1 MAKSLK
7 SLKFYFISS
16 YITDPFSLI
25 IFSVKI
31 DLKQKSAYHLKN
43 KALIGVIVSQET
55 LTGKILRI
63 TYHNTDNY
71 FTVAKIEVTPHKG
84 EIAIVGTMPF
94 VQSGLMVDLEGS
106 WAVDARHGKQF
117 SVTKYKYTLPEDPE
131 SLILFLSSGVIPG
144 VGIKTAKKMVDHFG
158 PKLLHIL
165 DKEPERLHEM
175 SGLGKKAD
183 GIKAAWSA
191 HSQYQELSYILLSWG
206 ITHKQ
211 AAKIFKKW
219 AHTSVEIIQKNPYV
233 LAKEIQGIGFQLA
246 DAIARSIGFLLNSPE
261 RLDAAI
267 EYFLW
272 EKSTEGHTAP
282 LLEEFIS
289 SSAELLQVTKEEV
302 EERVKEKK
310 KTGAVYFFTVKEEQV
325 QIQLRQLHYLEESIA
340 SECLR
345 IKGGPSPVRSFDIE
359 KALAW
364 AEEKTSLQLHPIQR
378 EACHM
383 SLSHPISIITGGPG
397 TGKSTILRIILMI
410 FERLSKKII
419 LAAPTGKAAKR
430 MQEITGKFSK
440 TIHRLLRYDPS
451 KNTFEY
457 TNINPLPAD
466 LIVIDE
472 ASMLDT
478 SLSHHLMK
486 AIPTGA
492 KVIIVGDV
500 NQLPSIGPGMV
511 LQDLIATGQIATTKL
526 TEVFRQ
532 AKRSQIIQSA
542 HHILQ
547 GEIPSLKNWEG
558 SDFLFF
564 PANEAQEA
572 QTILIDLAVKKI
584 PETYGFD
591 PRNDIQV
598 LAPMKKGEIGCD
610 MLNTL
615 LQNHFSPNKPVSGKG
630 NIFVV
635 GDKVMQIKNN
645 YQKDVYNG
653 DVGWVEWIDQEMGV
667 LRVSFDDHKVEYS
680 TNELEELSLA
690 WAVSVHKY
698 QGSEIPC
705 VIIPV
710 HTQHFKLLNR
720 NLLYTAVTRGKKLVV
735 LVGSVK
741 AIAIAVKQQANLSRW
756 TGLTHRFQ
764 NQI

>member
-1 MAKSLK
+1 M
-7 SLKFYFISS
+7 
-16 YITDPFSLI
+16 
-25 IFSVKI
+25 
-31 DLKQKSAYHLKN
+31 
-43 KALIGVIVSQET
+43 SQET
-55 LTGKILRI
+55 LSGKIVRV

-71 FTVAKIEVTPHKG
+71 FTVAKIEKPKHKG

-94 VQSGLMVDLEGS
+94 VQSGLMVELVGS
-106 WAVDARHGKQF
+106 WTVDPRHGKQF
-117 SVTKYKYTLPEDPE
+117 QVAKYKYKLPEDPE
-131 SLILFLSSGVIPG
+131 SIVQFLSSGVIPG
-144 VGIKTAKKMVDHFG
+144 VGAKTARKMVDYFG
-158 PKLLHIL
+158 PKLLEIL
-165 DKEPERLHEM
+165 DNEPQRLHEM
-175 SGLGKKAD
+175 PGLGKKAES
-183 GIKAAWSA
+183 IHEAWSA
-191 HSQYQELSYILLSWG
+191 HSQFQELSYILLSWG
-206 ITHKQ
+206 ITHRQ

-219 AHTSVEIIQKNPYV
+219 GHESVDVIQKNPYI
-233 LAKEIQGIGFQLA
+233 LAKEIQGIGFHLA
-246 DAIARSIGFLLNSPE
+246 DAIARSVGFELNSPE

-267 EYFLW
+267 EFFLW
-272 EKSTEGHTAP
+272 EKANEGHTAP
-282 LLEEFIS
+282 PLDEFIS

-302 EERVKEKK
+302 EERIKEKK
-310 KTGAVYFFTVKEEQV
+310 KTGALFFFTVKEEKI
-325 QIQLRQLHYLEESIA
+325 QIQLRQMHYLEETIA
-340 SECLR
+340 RECLR
-345 IKGGPSPVRSFDIE
+345 LKEGISPIRSFDTE
-359 KALAW
+359 KALSW
-364 AEEKTSLQLHPIQR
+364 AEEKTSLQLHSMQR
-378 EACHM
+378 HACLT
-383 SLSHPISIITGGPG
+383 SLVNQISIITGGPG

-410 FERLSKKII
+410 FEKLSKRII

-440 TIHRLLRYDPS
+440 TIHRLLKFDPS

-457 TNINPLPAD
+457 NKDNPLPAD
-466 LIVIDE
+466 LVVIDE

-478 SLSHHLMK
+478 NLTYHLMR

-500 NQLPSIGPGMV
+500 NQLPSIGPGLV

-542 HHILQ
+542 HRILQ
-547 GEIPSLKNWEG
+547 GEFPSLKNWEG

-564 PANEAQEA
+564 QANEPLEA
-572 QTILIDLAVKKI
+572 QAMLIDLAVKKI
-584 PETYGFD
+584 PESFGFD

-598 LAPMKKGEIGCD
+598 LSPMKKGDIGCD

-615 LQNHFSPNKPVSGKG
+615 LQTHFSPNRPTTKAAH
-630 NIFVV
+630 FAV

-645 YQKDVYNG
+645 YTKDVYNG
-653 DVGWVEWIDQEMGV
+653 DVGWVEWIDHDLGV
-667 LRVSFDDHKVEYS
+667 LQVAFDDHRVEYA
-680 TNELEELSLA
+680 TNDLEELSLA

-720 NLLYTAVTRGKKLVV
+720 NLLYTAVTRGRKLVV

-741 AIAIAVKQQANLSRW
+741 AIAIAVKQQANLTRW
-756 TGLTHRFQ
+756 TGLTHRFTRLEEKKEH
-764 NQI
+764 